1 MRKIR
6 KILVGDSLSS
16 NISGWSF
23 KNISKT
29 FDKHVSKSVPFYEE
43 GHNIITELSTFFLND
58 NSICYDLGCSTGSLL
73 EKITKKNY
81 FKEKIKYFGID
92 IENSMI
98 KESKRRSKGKKN
110 IKFINADLKKIK
122 LKKSDLIICY
132 YTIQFIRPK
141 ERQIIFNKIYN
152 SLNWGGAFIF
162 FEKVRSP
169 DSRFQDIAVQLY
181 NDYKLSKKYSPA
193 SILGKTS
200 SLRGVLEPFTS
211 AENFRLLKRAKFKD
225 FMTIMKHICFEGF
238 IAIK

>member
-1 MRKIR
+1 MKKKRKF
-6 KILVGDSLSS
+6 KVGDSLSS
-16 NISGWSF
+16 NTSGWSF
-23 KNISKT
+23 KNISKV

-43 GHNIITELSTFFLND
+43 GHDIITELSTFFLNEK
-58 NSICYDLGCSTGSLL
+58 SICYDLGCSTGSLL
-73 EKITKKNY
+73 EKIIKKNS
-81 FKEKIKYFGID
+81 FKKTVNYFGID

-98 KESKRRSKGKKN
+98 KECKRRSKGRKN

-132 YTIQFIRPK
+132 YTIQFVKPK
-141 ERQIIFNKIYN
+141 DRQIIFNKIYN

-162 FEKVRSP
+162 FEKVRAP
-169 DSRFQDIAVQLY
+169 DARFQDISVQLY
-181 NDYKLSKKYSPA
+181 NEYKLKKNYSPA

-225 FMTIMKHICFEGF
+225 CMTIMKHICFEGF